1 MKTGIHLSIK
11 AIREMDEDEIDRW
24 RKLKH
29 KEKAIGELE
38 KGFSEL
44 LKKSSLGAF
53 DLKVKVKIIKE
64 DTP

>member
-1 MKTGIHLSIK
+1 MKNGIHLSIK
-11 AIREMDEDEIDRW
+11 ATREMDEEETERW
-24 RKLKH
+24 HKLKH
-29 KEKAIGELE
+29 KEKAIRELE